1 MSRVDEILKEKGMIV
16 LDGAMGSELERRGY
30 DVNDVLWSAKMLKE
44 APEAIQ
50 KIHYDYLKA
59 GADLLT
65 CASYQASLDG
75 FKIAGYTE
83 EEAIAMIARSM
94 ELLIAAREQWWEE
107 EGKDSGRPYPIVAGD
122 VGPYGAY
129 MADGS
134 EYTGFYNLTDE
145 EYRAFH
151 MPRMQILKDAG
162 AEFMVNETIP
172 RLDEAIACAKMC
184 EELGLDYWVSF
195 TFKDGKHISEGK
207 TIEEVTAAFK
217 ELKEK
222 GEVPHLKAL
231 GVNCTPPEFIKE
243 IVEGF
248 KAGSDIPIVVYPN
261 AGGTYD
267 GIKKIWYGS
276 ADTRTF
282 GQMAA
287 EWKEAGATFIGGCC
301 RTGENDIKAI
311 AALVK

>member
-107 EGKDSGRPYPIVAGD
+107 EGEKAGRAWP
-122 VGPYGAY
+122 
-129 MADGS
+129 
-134 EYTGFYNLTDE
+134 
-145 EYRAFH
+145 
-151 MPRMQILKDAG
+151 
-162 AEFMVNETIP
+162 
-172 RLDEAIACAKMC
+172 
-184 EELGLDYWVSF
+184 
-195 TFKDGKHISEGK
+195 
-207 TIEEVTAAFK
+207 
-217 ELKEK
+217 
-222 GEVPHLKAL
+222 L
-231 GVNCTPPEFIKE
+231 GVLWLP
-243 IVEGF
+243 
-248 KAGSDIPIVVYPN
+248 AL
-261 AGGTYD
+261 
-267 GIKKIWYGS
+267 S
-276 ADTRTF
+276 A
-282 GQMAA
+282 
-287 EWKEAGATFIGGCC
+287 
-301 RTGENDIKAI
+301 
-311 AALVK
+311 